1 MTRRAA
7 ALAAGIAIGTI
18 VGIGVPGDLRPAA
31 MKLEPAGFSLRAAQA
46 AVRAPDFRLPLL
58 GGGTTGLGAYKG
70 TPVIL
75 LFWAPWCPTCNGEA
89 PGWERAYGE
98 AKAKG
103 VAVLGIGLLDGR
115 EACRGFV
122 TRYHLTFP
130 NAYDAD
136 GRVAKAYGFTYQPY
150 WAVISRAGVL
160 VRHEY
165 GPTSQA
171 ELRTTIDMLAEP

>member
-1 MTRRAA
+1 MAA
-7 ALAAGIAIGTI
+7 AIAIGTI
-18 VGIGVPGDLRPAA
+18 VGICAPADLRPAT
-31 MKLEPAGFSLRAAQA
+31 MKLEPAGLSLRAQA
-46 AVRAPDFRLPLL
+46 ASVRAPDFRLPLL
-58 GGGTTGLGAYKG
+58 GGGTTGLSAYKG
-70 TPVIL
+70 KPVIL

-89 PGWERAYGE
+89 PGWERAYDE
-98 AKAKG
+98 AQAKG
-103 VAVLGIGLLDGR
+103 VAMLGIGLLDGR
-115 EACRGFV
+115 QACRGFV
-122 TRYHLTFP
+122 ARYHLTFP

-165 GPTSQA
+165 GPASQA

>member
-1 MTRRAA
+1 VTRRAA
-7 ALAAGIAIGTI
+7 ALAAGIAIGAI
-18 VGIGVPGDLRPAA
+18 VGICV
-31 MKLEPAGFSLRAAQA
+31 PAGLLLPVGRAAS
-46 AVRAPDFRLPLL
+46 VRAPDFRLPLL
-58 GGGTTGLGAYKG
+58 GGGTTGLSAYKG
-70 TPVIL
+70 KPVIL

-89 PGWERAYGE
+89 PGWERAYDE

-115 EACRGFV
+115 QACRGFV
-122 TRYHLTFP
+122 TRHHLTFP

-171 ELRTTIDMLAEP
+171 ELRTTIDMLAER